1 MQPAFT
7 NPSPL
12 RNVTSFGPLSPTC
25 HRRPPQLSI
34 ASPPPPLRPSDKGLP
49 QEHASPAEPL
59 MGADALRTALNAA
72 PTDKLVVVM
81 FHARWC
87 RVCRTLSS
95 KLFRV
100 AEDFPN
106 VVWFSVDFA
115 ELPNKPLCARLNV
128 KLLPTFRFYK
138 PKADI
143 DEALDHFTTGPF
155 GAKRL
160 VEHLE
165 KQRSSE

>member
-1 MQPAFT
+1 MQLTFT
-7 NPSPL
+7 TPSPL
-12 RNVTSFGPLSPTC
+12 HNVTNSGLPPSTC
-25 HRRPPQLSI
+25 YRRPPQLSI
-34 ASPPPPLRPSDKGLP
+34 ATPPPPLRPSDKGLP

-59 MGADALRTALNAA
+59 IGVDALQTALNATPA
-72 PTDKLVVVM
+72 NKLAVVM

-106 VVWFSVDFA
+106 VVWLSVDFA

-128 KLLPTFRFYK
+128 KLLPTFRFYN
-138 PKADI
+138 PNADI

-165 KQRSSE
+165 KQLSPR